1 MQSPSPSSADFLQNL
16 TIAVV
21 DHDSRT
27 IFVEIPP
34 RNPSDRQTAFAVQET
49 SEVLDRNY
57 DETKASRLCLINDDL
72 GGQRKYYARRSPPW
86 PFCALNLADSK
97 SSSKSSSFTS
107 PGVKTLPAS
116 NSSFFSL
123 FFRFFGFSSTC
134 CGIGCLHLRGVR
146 IEEIDSPAR
155 PVVHDQ
161 HRPID
166 HLDIEGVA

>member
-34 RNPSDRQTAFAVQET
+34 RNPSDRQTAFPVQET

-72 GGQRKYYARRSPPW
+72 GGQRKCYARRSPPW
-86 PFCALNLADSK
+86 PFCALNLADSR

-107 PGVKTLPAS
+107 PGLHTLPAS
-116 NSSFFSL
+116 NSSFFSC
-123 FFRFFGFSSTC
+123 FSRFFCFSSTC
-134 CGIGCLHLRGVR
+134 CGIVCLHPRCLTL
-146 IEEIDSPAR
+146 ES
-155 PVVHDQ
+155 
-161 HRPID
+161 
-166 HLDIEGVA
+166 